1 MKTSRELCLTA
12 LLRMEKDEAYSNIVL
27 NTLLEKCSLG
37 REEKAFATRLF
48 YGVLEKKL
56 LLDFNIS
63 QLVSK
68 PIHKLDIEILS
79 ILRMGMYQLLF
90 MDSVPDSAAVN
101 ESVKLCYFT
110 KKISAKGLVNA
121 VLRNKLRKNKEIK
134 IPTTLNESLSCDK
147 SISKLLCEQYSESET
162 KEIFA
167 AFSNDTKQYIKIN
180 AKKTSFFELKDLLKE
195 KGIEIIEHPSVSNCA
210 EVKTMGDV
218 AHTDEFK
225 KGLFFIQD
233 LASQICV
240 DSLCVQNAER
250 ILDVCAA
257 PGSKTFS
264 LSISAP
270 DSAEIVSCD
279 VSENRV
285 SLIEKGRERLSLL
298 NVKPIVNDAT
308 VFNEKLGQFDR
319 VLCDVPCSG
328 LGVIGKKPEIR
339 YKKIEPDALFSVQ
352 YKILETSSKYLKS
365 SGILV
370 YSTCTLNKRENEAVI
385 EKFLEE
391 HTDFAPKFLEISEQS
406 DYKITLLPH
415 KDNCDGFFISA
426 IRKL

>member
-27 NTLLEKCSLG
+27 NALLEKCALS
-37 REEKAFATRLF
+37 RDEKAFATRLF
-48 YGVLEKKL
+48 YGVLENKL

-63 QLVSK
+63 LLSSK
-68 PIHKLDIEILS
+68 PISKLDVEILS

-121 VLRNKLRKNKEIK
+121 LLRNKLRENKQIK
-134 IPTTLNESLSCDK
+134 LPQALNEQLSCDK
-147 SISKLLCEQYSESET
+147 SIAKLLCEQYSEEQT
-162 KEIFA
+162 KEIFS
-167 AFSNDTKQYIKIN
+167 AFSKDTKQYIKIN
-180 AKKTSFFELKDLLKE
+180 AKKIGLPELSNRLKE
-195 KGIEIIEHPSVSNCA
+195 KGIIISAHPTLSNCA
-210 EVKTMGDV
+210 VLDSSGDL

-225 KGLFFIQD
+225 NGLFFVQD
-233 LASQICV
+233 LSSQLCAAS
-240 DSLCVQNAER
+240 LEAENAER

-264 LSISAP
+264 LAITAP

-279 VSENRV
+279 ISENRV
-285 SLIEKGRERLSLL
+285 SLIEKGRERLSLE
-298 NVKPIVNDAT
+298 NVKPTVNDAT

-339 YKKIEPDALFSVQ
+339 YKKIEPDALFSLQ
-352 YKILETSSKYLKS
+352 YKILETSSRYLKS
-365 SGILV
+365 GGILV

-385 EKFLEE
+385 EKFLKE
-391 HTDFAPKFLEISEQS
+391 HDGFAPHTLKISEQG
-406 DYKITLLPH
+406 DYKKTFLPH
-415 KDNCDGFFISA
+415 KDNCDGFFVSA
-426 IRKL
+426 IKKV